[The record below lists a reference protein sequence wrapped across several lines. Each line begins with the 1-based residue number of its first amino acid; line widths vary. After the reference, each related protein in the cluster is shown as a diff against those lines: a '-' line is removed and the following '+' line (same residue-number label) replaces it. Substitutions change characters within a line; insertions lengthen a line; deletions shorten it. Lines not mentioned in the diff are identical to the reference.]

1 MSDRAAWRFCA
12 AAGVVAFFCSWLF
25 GQIPGLVACGP
36 TGGRGPIIA
45 FEFVHT
51 AADVAALFGSE
62 LCRSTLI
69 AAQKTGLLLDEFGF
83 IPAYTTFL
91 ILGAWA
97 TQTRGLWLMVVV
109 ATLAIAGASDEI
121 EGVIL
126 YLILRDLP
134 GNQTLI
140 DLLWWT
146 VHVKFALLAIGTA
159 GSGAAL
165 VANRKW
171 IGGAAGL
178 IIVSG
183 GLFALYGLTWFPN
196 TIMMTGFTLAWF
208 ALLATALIASF
219 VPSVFSPPPSSAA
232 RASRRPSPAPPIP

>member
-36 TGGRGPIIA
+36 TGGLGPIIA
-45 FEFVHT
+45 FEFVKST
-51 AADVAALFGSE
+51 ADVAALFGDE
-62 LCRSTLI
+62 PCRSTLV

-83 IPAYTTFL
+83 IPAYTIFL

-97 TQTRGLWLMVVV
+97 TRMRGLWLMAVV
-109 ATLAIAGASDEI
+109 AALAIAGASDEI

-134 GNQTLI
+134 GTQTLI
-140 DLLWWT
+140 DLLWWA

-159 GSGAAL
+159 GIGAAL
-165 VANRKW
+165 IANRKW
-171 IGGAAGL
+171 IGGASGL
-178 IIVSG
+178 AIFG
-183 GLFALYGLTWFPN
+183 GGTFALYGLTRFPDAS
-196 TIMMTGFTLAWF
+196 MMIGFTLAWF
-208 ALLATALIASF
+208 TLLATALVGSF
-219 VPSVFSPPPSSAA
+219 VPSVFLPV
-232 RASRRPSPAPPIP
+232 RASRPPAPAPPIP